1 MLVAMQGVV
10 VDKIENRRL
19 TRQHMIQ
26 VSDGVINDPAG
37 SLQGRV
43 CLRLERSGRGHND
56 SPNISLLKIAVV
68 CMAIPSP
75 KMLLFYIFQA
85 L

>member
-1 MLVAMQGVV
+1 
-10 VDKIENRRL
+10 
-19 TRQHMIQ
+19 MIQ
-26 VSDGVINDPAG
+26 VSDGVFNDLAG
-37 SLQGRV
+37 SLKGRV
-43 CLRLERSGRGHND
+43 CLRMERSGRGHNG

-75 KMLLFYIFQA
+75 KMLLFCIFQA